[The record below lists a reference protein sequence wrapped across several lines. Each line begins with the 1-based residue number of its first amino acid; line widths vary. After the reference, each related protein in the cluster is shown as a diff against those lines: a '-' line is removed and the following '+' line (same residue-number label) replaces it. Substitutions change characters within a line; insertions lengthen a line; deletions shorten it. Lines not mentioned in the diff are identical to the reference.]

1 MRLALVDV
9 ETTGL
14 DPKKHRVLEVAI
26 EIVDATPKGIHVV
39 NTLEFRHNVNLAEPC
54 WEPAAL
60 AVNGYHEEHPDW
72 KGAPNVHVPE
82 DQDGVRW
89 NWVHVAELTHTL
101 PLCSQNVP
109 FDRDFMA
116 AEMARVGVKPT
127 WARRFVDLQSFSFM
141 ACLETGRE
149 KFALHD
155 VYKALGGPDLQE
167 HRAVADVARG
177 KYLLAHALKR
187 YFHDVK

>member
-1 MRLALVDV
+1 MKLAMVDV

-14 DPKKHRVLEVAI
+14 DPKKHRVLEVAV
-26 EIVDATPKGIHVV
+26 EIVDVTSKGIHVV
-39 NTLEFRHNVNLAEPC
+39 NTLEFRQNVDLTEPC

-60 AVNGYHEEHPDW
+60 AVNGYHSEHPDW
-72 KGAPNVHVPE
+72 KGAPNVHVLKDMDE
-82 DQDGVRW
+82 VRL
-89 NWVHVAELTHTL
+89 NWIQVAELTHAL
-101 PLCSQNVP
+101 LLCSQNVP

-127 WARRFVDLQSFSFM
+127 WARRCVDLQSFSFV
-141 ACLETGRE
+141 ACVETGSE

-155 VYKALGGPDLQE
+155 VYRALGGPDLQE
-167 HRAVADVARG
+167 HRAAADVARG
-177 KYLLAHALKR
+177 KYLLAHVVKR